1 MKSEFSRNGS
11 ATAVFAKPEVSTK
24 PKPGAQIS
32 RGASRWKNRGGIS
45 IWPVW
50 IGWIFILLTVG
61 LPVSALL
68 LQSIFP
74 GLARGDFSS
83 AFAPYR
89 ALFEMEGVG
98 RMWQNS
104 LTCAAAT
111 TMISWAFGLPAGWL
125 LARVKLPGQSLIRVS
140 MLLPMMSPP
149 YLLALAYVLVFQANG
164 LVDTFL
170 FPVPEA
176 IRSLFFSFWGV
187 AFVMGLTNFGLVGLL
202 VEAALRGVSIR
213 MEDAARC
220 LGAPGKAVF
229 RRVTL
234 PLLLPALL
242 NAGALVFIDALSNFG
257 VAAILGPRSDLL
269 LLPAVIYELITTWPV
284 DLPVAAS
291 ISSLLALTSLIV
303 VGFVRLV
310 IAGRCFMN
318 GRVSVERRL
327 GLSCWQGMGVWAFF
341 GGLFFFS
348 SLLPNA
354 AVFLMSL
361 VETWQGGSP
370 VLSFRHY
377 LQLFSPEGGGLGAVV
392 TSVSLSTAAATA
404 CVILGGV
411 VAYAVNRHRGLL
423 ASSLENMSMLPRVLP
438 NLVMAVG
445 LILAWNHR
453 WAPVPVYG
461 TLLILFLAYVAIYQ
475 AVGVRFADAAMQQ
488 LSPRLEHAAACVG
501 ASKLAIFRRVVLPI
515 LWPSIFVAWISIFVV
530 CLRDWVASILLLPP
544 GAQTVGSFIFSQF
557 EQGDFAQAMAM
568 AVCTVLLSTILLV
581 AANWKFYNRTLL

>member
-1 MKSEFSRNGS
+1 
-11 ATAVFAKPEVSTK
+11 
-24 PKPGAQIS
+24 
-32 RGASRWKNRGGIS
+32 
-45 IWPVW
+45 
-50 IGWIFILLTVG
+50 
-61 LPVSALL
+61 
-68 LQSIFP
+68 
-74 GLARGDFSS
+74 
-83 AFAPYR
+83 
-89 ALFEMEGVG
+89 
-98 RMWQNS
+98 
-104 LTCAAAT
+104 
-111 TMISWAFGLPAGWL
+111 
-125 LARVKLPGQSLIRVS
+125 

-318 GRVSVERRL
+318 GRVAVERRL
-327 GLSCWQGMGVWAFF
+327 ALSCWQGMGVWAFF

-348 SLLPNA
+348 SLFEPNFPSLHRRY
-354 AVFLMSL
+354 FL
-361 VETWQGGSP
+361 
-370 VLSFRHY
+370 
-377 LQLFSPEGGGLGAVV
+377 
-392 TSVSLSTAAATA
+392 
-404 CVILGGV
+404 
-411 VAYAVNRHRGLL
+411 
-423 ASSLENMSMLPRVLP
+423 
-438 NLVMAVG
+438 
-445 LILAWNHR
+445 
-453 WAPVPVYG
+453 
-461 TLLILFLAYVAIYQ
+461 
-475 AVGVRFADAAMQQ
+475 
-488 LSPRLEHAAACVG
+488 
-501 ASKLAIFRRVVLPI
+501 
-515 LWPSIFVAWISIFVV
+515 
-530 CLRDWVASILLLPP
+530 
-544 GAQTVGSFIFSQF
+544 GSFCL
-557 EQGDFAQAMAM
+557 M
-568 AVCTVLLSTILLV
+568 
-581 AANWKFYNRTLL
+581 